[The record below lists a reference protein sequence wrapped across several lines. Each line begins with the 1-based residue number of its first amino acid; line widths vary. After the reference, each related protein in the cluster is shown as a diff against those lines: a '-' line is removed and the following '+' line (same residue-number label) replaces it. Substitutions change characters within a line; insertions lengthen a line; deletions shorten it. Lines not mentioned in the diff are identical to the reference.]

1 MSSPSPIHVK
11 RHAAATLIAALGLL
25 ASCESETPQNSV
37 LTGRFREVDAFSL
50 TDQRSRPVANADLNG
65 RIWIANFIFTSCNAE
80 CLLLSARF
88 AELQRLF
95 ADEPGVAFVS
105 FSVDPQTDN
114 PERLGAFAQRWQADP
129 DRWYF
134 LTGDAG
140 KLDALI
146 KNSFLLPVT
155 RDPMEAGKL
164 LSEKLIHTN
173 RFAIV
178 DRSGIVRSYVDG
190 LMPESVSVISR
201 LVLEML
207 QESPSAE
214 TGKTSPTP
222 RT

>member
-1 MSSPSPIHVK
+1 MSLPLSSQSLCRLVPALFFS
-11 RHAAATLIAALGLL
+11 AALLS
-25 ASCESETPQNSV
+25 SCEKKVPTSSV
-37 LTGRFREVDAFSL
+37 LTGKFREVEPFAL
-50 TDQRSRPVANADLNG
+50 TDQQSRPLANADLKG
-65 RIWIANFIFTSCNAE
+65 RVWIANFIFSSCNAE
-80 CLLLSARF
+80 CLILSSRF

-105 FSVDPQTDN
+105 FSVDPQTDT
-114 PERLGAFAQRWQADP
+114 PERLGQFAQRWHADP
-129 DRWYF
+129 ERWYF
-134 LTGDAG
+134 LTGDSG

-164 LSEKLIHTN
+164 LTQKLIHTN

-178 DRSGIVRSYVDG
+178 DRAGTVKAYVDG
-190 LMPESVSVISR
+190 LQPESVSVISR

-207 QESPSAE
+207 RESPDTE
-214 TGKTSPTP
+214 TSETPPTP

>member
-1 MSSPSPIHVK
+1 MSLPSSSQSLRRLAPALFF
-11 RHAAATLIAALGLL
+11 AAALS
-25 ASCESETPQNSV
+25 SCEKETPASSV
-37 LTGRFREVDAFSL
+37 LTGKFREVEPFAL
-50 TDQRSRPVANADLNG
+50 TDQQSRPLANADLKG
-65 RIWIANFIFTSCNAE
+65 RVWIANFIFSSCNAE
-80 CLLLSARF
+80 CLILSSRF

-105 FSVDPQTDN
+105 FSVDPQTDT
-114 PERLGAFAQRWQADP
+114 PERLGQFARRWHADP

-134 LTGDAG
+134 LTGDSG

-164 LSEKLIHTN
+164 LTQKLIHTN

-178 DRSGIVRSYVDG
+178 DRSGTVKAYVDG
-190 LMPESVSVISR
+190 LQPESVSVISR

-207 QESPSAE
+207 RESSDTE
-214 TGKTSPTP
+214 NSDTSPIP

>member
-1 MSSPSPIHVK
+1 MSLPSSSQSLRRLAPAVFF
-11 RHAAATLIAALGLL
+11 AAALL
-25 ASCESETPQNSV
+25 SSCEKEAPASSV
-37 LTGRFREVDAFSL
+37 LTGKFREVEPFAL
-50 TDQRSRPVANADLNG
+50 TDQQSRPLANADLKG
-65 RIWIANFIFTSCNAE
+65 RVWIANFIFSSCNAE
-80 CLLLSARF
+80 CLILSSRF

-105 FSVDPQTDN
+105 FSVDPQTDT
-114 PERLGAFAQRWQADP
+114 PERLGQFAQRWHADP
-129 DRWYF
+129 ERWYF
-134 LTGDAG
+134 LTGDSG

-164 LSEKLIHTN
+164 LTQKLIHTN

-178 DRSGIVRSYVDG
+178 DRSGTVKAYVDG
-190 LMPESVSVISR
+190 LQPESVSVISR

-207 QESPSAE
+207 RESPPTENSE
-214 TGKTSPTP
+214 TSPTP